1 MEPLS
6 LKDLLNS
13 RNPRL
18 LARVPAF
25 ARPGFLRLGE
35 WLLHLDDVRAFFRDH
50 GGVHGVEL
58 LDEIFE
64 WLEVSHSLSLRDRQ
78 KIPSE
83 GRLVVVANHPLGGL
97 DGLALLRAVRE
108 IRPDVRVVAN
118 DLLCSLPGLSEFFLP
133 YDIFSG
139 KPQKERLEAIGRALE
154 NDEAV
159 IFFPAA
165 VVARMTWRGVR
176 EGNWQSGAVRFA
188 TKYSAPV
195 LPVFIQAGNSRLF
208 NGVSLFSRLFSML
221 LLPHELF
228 NKQGRTLLMK
238 VGDPVPSQAL
248 SASTLPPKVLAQ
260 LLRKHL
266 LRIGRGRK
274 GIFKTQSAIAP
285 PVERR
290 ALMADLLKAEP
301 LGVASDGKKIYLA
314 PGSLAAPV
322 REIARLRELTFRCVG
337 EGTGARLDRDPYDA
351 YYEHLLLWDEAEM
364 EIAGAYRVGSCAEIL
379 KGGGP
384 DRLYS
389 ASLFRYSPDF
399 EALLP
404 NAAELGRSF
413 VQRRYW
419 NSRAL
424 DLLWQGIGAYLAAR
438 PSVRYLFGCVSISA
452 TYPEPAR
459 DLLVH
464 FYRTWFASEGPAVR
478 SLNPYVLSRAKEAEL
493 SAQFPGKDYRQE
505 LRRLKETLKHYGC
518 AIPTLYKQYAE
529 LCEPGGVRFLD
540 FGVDPAFGN
549 CVDGFILVDVAG
561 ITAEKRA
568 RYIVRP
574 DQERRE
580 AS

>member
-1 MEPLS
+1 MKPPS
-6 LKDLLNS
+6 LKALLDS
-13 RNPRL
+13 RDPRI

-25 ARPGFLRLGE
+25 GRPWLLRAGE
-35 WLLHLDDVRAFFRDH
+35 RLLHLGEIRAFFRDH
-50 GGVHGVEL
+50 DGLRGVEL

-64 WLEVSHSLSLRDRQ
+64 RLEVSHSLSLRDRQ
-78 KIPSE
+78 RIPAE

-97 DGLALLRAVRE
+97 DGLALLRAIRE

-118 DLLCSLPGLSEFFLP
+118 DLLCSIPGLSEFFLP

-176 EGNWQSGAVRFA
+176 EGNWRSGAVRFA
-188 TKYSAPV
+188 TKHSAPV
-195 LPVFIQAGNSRLF
+195 LPVFIQGSNSRLF
-208 NGVSLFSRLFSML
+208 RGVSLFSRVFSML

-228 NKQGRTLLMK
+228 NKRGRTLLMK
-238 VGDPVPSQAL
+238 AGDPVPSHAL
-248 SASTLPPKVLAQ
+248 TGSTLPPKVLAQ

-266 LRIGRGRK
+266 LRIGRGKK
-274 GIFKTQSAIAP
+274 GIFRTQSAIAP
-285 PVERR
+285 PVERKALR
-290 ALMADLLKAEP
+290 AELFKAEV
-301 LGVASDGKKIYLA
+301 LGAASDGKQILLV
-314 PGSLAAPV
+314 PGSSSAPV

-337 EGTGARLDRDPYDA
+337 EGTGTRLDRDPYDA
-351 YYEHLLLWDEAEM
+351 FYEHLVLWDEAEL
-364 EIAGAYRVGSCAEIL
+364 EIVGAYRLGPCAEIL
-379 KGGGP
+379 ENGGP
-384 DRLYS
+384 ERLYS
-389 ASLFRYSPDF
+389 ASLFRYSPEF

-404 NAAELGRSF
+404 SAVELGRSF